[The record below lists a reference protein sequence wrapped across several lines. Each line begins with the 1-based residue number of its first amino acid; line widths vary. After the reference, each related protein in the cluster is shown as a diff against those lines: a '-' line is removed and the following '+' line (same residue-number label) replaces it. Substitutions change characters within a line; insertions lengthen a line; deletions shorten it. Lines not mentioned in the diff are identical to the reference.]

1 MAHVN
6 ETTKV
11 DGAENAVR
19 AAKQIQ
25 AEAAAKVDEALKKA
39 EELRKRLEQETG
51 SESLRKQFETALQN
65 LGAARL
71 LLEEWN
77 GKVAQAEQEARA
89 ARGPT
94 HPFLEPGFVQQTT
107 QFGNNDFFPSTELK
121 QIFHGQDP
129 IIGGPPAKGSTQEV
143 RKVGDI
149 SKILKR
155 FVGMGDTR
163 VQAVPKEDVP
173 FKTSDGN
180 QVHSEFKVG
189 EKSFGVS
196 GHAQDPSKHLKDEN
210 Y

>member
-11 DGAENAVR
+11 EGAENAVR

-25 AEAAAKVDEALKKA
+25 AEAVAKVNEALKKA

-51 SESLRKQFETALQN
+51 SESLRKQFKTALQN

-77 GKVAQAEQEARA
+77 GKVAQAEQETWA
-89 ARGPT
+89 ACVRQG
-94 HPFLEPGFVQQTT
+94 G
-107 QFGNNDFFPSTELK
+107 LK
-121 QIFHGQDP
+121 QYLKEKDCQDS
-129 IIGGPPAKGSTQEV
+129 IIGSPPAKRFTQEV

-149 SKILKR
+149 SKIPKR

-173 FKTSDGN
+173 FKASNGN
-180 QVHSEFKVG
+180 QVHFEFKVG
-189 EKSFGVS
+189 EKSFKVL
-196 GHAQDPSKHLKDEN
+196 GHMQDPSKHPKDPEN